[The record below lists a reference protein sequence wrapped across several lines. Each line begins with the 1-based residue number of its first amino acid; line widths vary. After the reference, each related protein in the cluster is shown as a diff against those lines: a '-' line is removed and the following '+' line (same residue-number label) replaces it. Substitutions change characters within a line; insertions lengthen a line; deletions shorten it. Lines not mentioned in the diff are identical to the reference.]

1 MRYLWLPA
9 VLALCGVNSR
19 AQDLTGDFSQPSVIA
34 PLPSTGDAFARLP
47 VKAVLNPVNKA
58 AWGDAS
64 GPFEALRAPVLD
76 PGILAFSGHG
86 ASNAAFA
93 PMPEAPPAAP
103 EPKFVFGA
111 RDDYR
116 WQLGL
121 GVSLVRFRSSQYY
134 ATGVG
139 TNTSLGY
146 FTNEWLAVQGE
157 VTTSFAPTIFLNEH
171 VKFVSYGVG
180 PLVAWR
186 RRKIE
191 PWMHALFGG
200 VHILPQVA
208 NHGQNAFA
216 TQIGT
221 GVDYRFYPH
230 LSARVELDWVR
241 SHLFGEWQDSV
252 QTALDL
258 VLHF

>member
-1 MRYLWLPA
+1 MRHLWLLA
-9 VLALCGVNSR
+9 VLALCGAVNSR
-19 AQDLTGDFSQPSVIA
+19 AQELTGASSQPSALA
-34 PLPSTGDAFARLP
+34 PRVSDEAFARMSRKSL
-47 VKAVLNPVNKA
+47 LNP
-58 AWGDAS
+58 AS
-64 GPFEALRAPVLD
+64 TALFEELRAP
-76 PGILAFSGHG
+76 ILTSGTLPFSRHD
-86 ASNAAFA
+86 ASNAALA
-93 PMPEAPPAAP
+93 PMPEPSPAPP
-103 EPKFVFGA
+103 EPKFVFGT

-121 GVSLVRFRSSQYY
+121 GGSLVRFRSSQYY

-139 TNTSLGY
+139 TNTSLAY

-157 VTTSFAPTIFLNEH
+157 VTTAFAPTIFKNEH

-180 PLVAWR
+180 PMVAWR
-186 RRKIE
+186 QRKIE
-191 PWMHALFGG
+191 PWMHALVGG
-200 VHILPQVA
+200 VHVLPQVA
-208 NHGQNAFA
+208 VGGKNAFGA
-216 TQIGT
+216 QIGT
-221 GVDYRFYPH
+221 GLDYRFYPH